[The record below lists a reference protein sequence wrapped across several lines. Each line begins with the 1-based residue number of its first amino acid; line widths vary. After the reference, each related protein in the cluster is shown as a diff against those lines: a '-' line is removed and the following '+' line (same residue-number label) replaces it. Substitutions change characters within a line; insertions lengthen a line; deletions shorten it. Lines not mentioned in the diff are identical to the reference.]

1 MLEERVQ
8 GRDMDDDRIK
18 LGVLWKNV
26 SRGNK
31 PYLAGRVQRD
41 NLEAAVQL
49 LRDGGRFLVL
59 GNTKR
64 PDKQDPDY
72 QLLVVPER
80 GGDGGDRVRS
90 GPDGAAARSPTGQQ
104 RTDPGARRGR

>member
-1 MLEERVQ
+1 
-8 GRDMDDDRIK
+8 MDDDRIK

-26 SRGNK
+26 SRDNK
-31 PYLAGRVQRD
+31 PYLSGRVQQD
-41 NLEAAVQL
+41 NLDAAVQL

-80 GGDGGDRVRS
+80 ERNDGGADRGRN
-90 GPDGAAARSPTGQQ
+90 ARPPATTRTPPSQQ
-104 RTDPGARRGR
+104 RADSAPRRAR

>member
-1 MLEERVQ
+1 MA
-8 GRDMDDDRIK
+8 DDRIK

-26 SRGNK
+26 SREGNR
-31 PYLAGRVQRD
+31 PYLSGRVQQD
-41 NLEAAVQL
+41 GLDAAMEL

-72 QLLVVPER
+72 VLFVVPER
-80 GGDGGDRVRS
+80 ERREDHAATDRSAQSRQNPPPQGRQPSSS
-90 GPDGAAARSPTGQQ
+90 GSRPPR
-104 RTDPGARRGR
+104 

>member
-1 MLEERVQ
+1 
-8 GRDMDDDRIK
+8 MDDDRIK

-26 SRGNK
+26 SRDNK
-31 PYLAGRVQRD
+31 PYLSGRVQQD
-41 NLEAAVQL
+41 NLDSAVEL

-72 QLLVVPER
+72 QLFVVPER
-80 GGDGGDRVRS
+80 ERS
-90 GPDGAAARSPTGQQ
+90 DGAGERERTARPSTHTRTPPAQS
-104 RTDPGARRGR
+104 RTDSTARRGR

>member
-1 MLEERVQ
+1 MA
-8 GRDMDDDRIK
+8 DDRIK

-26 SRGNK
+26 SREGNRT
-31 PYLAGRVQRD
+31 YLSGRVQQD
-41 NLEAAVQL
+41 GLDAAVDL

-72 QLLVVPER
+72 VLFVVPER
-80 GGDGGDRVRS
+80 ERREERPVPERTPQSRQNSAPQPGRQPGNS
-90 GPDGAAARSPTGQQ
+90 GSRAPR
-104 RTDPGARRGR
+104 

>member
-1 MLEERVQ
+1 
-8 GRDMDDDRIK
+8 MDDDRIK

-26 SRGNK
+26 SRDNK
-31 PYLAGRVQRD
+31 PYLSGRVQQD
-41 NLEAAVQL
+41 NLDAAVQL

-80 GGDGGDRVRS
+80 ERSDGGAERGRNT
-90 GPDGAAARSPTGQQ
+90 PTAGTSRTPSGQQ
-104 RTDPGARRGR
+104 RTDPGPRRAR